1 MTLIETSN
9 HQQQKKRSM
18 KKRYLLLLLISL
30 PFLGNSQCQVG
41 ETEVVLSL
49 VTDAWGYEAY
59 WEIVPSG
66 NSCGEGVIAF
76 GGNPDQ
82 VGCDG
87 GGDQDAT
94 GGNGYANNSTILSDP
109 ICLITGNSYDI
120 HYIDDFI
127 DGGLDFSLLQD
138 GVLSYLF
145 NGAGDNVFT
154 FVVGESGIEPADL
167 PCIALVVEADGEAV
181 SYNNENATVS
191 PNEPSPDGGGCATT
205 GLWCEGGISNTLWAT
220 FQPVAEQSYQ
230 ITTCIEGTEFDTQ
243 LALYSSSDCTTF
255 DDFILVSTNDDGGCG
270 VANGFSST
278 MYTSCLDSELQYYIQ
293 IDGYNGETGNGMI
306 QITSIEPDTELIAN
320 VNNVSCPLDKLEPGD
335 GDITLQLSNSGS
347 DYSCLWTGPN
357 GFTSEDQWLQ
367 DIDPGSYEVVVTDAC
382 GTAYFGS
389 YEIEQPDAINVSY
402 SVVSP
407 ACPLSADGSISA
419 SVTGGTEPYEIIW
432 SGPEL
437 FTSNGQQIDELNEGE
452 YVVIMSDDNDC
463 QYNNTLNLTSINE
476 IDLNIGAD
484 TTICNNQDLVISGPL
499 GYNYEWQDGSTNQF
513 FILEGEEIGEGQFS
527 VILNIENDFGCNT
540 FDAVVVTVEACVGVE
555 ENQDFS
561 FSLVPNPVADVL
573 IVSSNQSGG
582 QVSIYN
588 AVGKLVLKKQLQGIQ
603 NQIDLSTLA
612 NGFYMVQLMNGQS
625 AGAEQILIQ
634 H

>member
-1 MTLIETSN
+1 
-9 HQQQKKRSM
+9 M
-18 KKRYLLLLLISL
+18 KKLFFLFIVINL
-30 PFLGNSQCQVG
+30 PFLSFAQCEEG

-66 NSCGEGVIAF
+66 NACGEDVIAF

-94 GGNGYANNSTILSDP
+94 GGNGYPNNSTVLSDP
-109 ICLITGNSYDI
+109 ICLIIGNSYDI
-120 HYIDDFI
+120 HYIDDYI
-127 DGGLDFSLLQD
+127 DGGLDFSVLQD

-145 NGAGDNVFT
+145 SGAGDNVFT
-154 FVVGESGIEPADL
+154 FIAGESGIEPADL
-167 PCIALVVEADGEAV
+167 PCIALAVEADGEAV

-191 PNEPSPDGGGCATT
+191 PNEPSPDGGGCGTT
-205 GLWCEGGISNTLWAT
+205 GLWCEGGLSNTLWAT
-220 FQPVAEQSYQ
+220 FQPEAGQSYQ
-230 ITTCIEGTEFDTQ
+230 ITTCVEGTEFDTQ

-255 DDFILVSTNDDGGCG
+255 DDFTLVSTNDDGGCG

-278 MYTSCLDSELQYYIQ
+278 MYTSCLDAELQYYIQ

-306 QITSIEPDTELIAN
+306 QITSIDQEIQLSAN
-320 VNNVSCPLDKLEPGD
+320 INDVSCPLDKLEPGD
-335 GDITLQLSNSGS
+335 GDITLQLSNYGNN
-347 DYSCLWTGPN
+347 YTCEWTGPN
-357 GFTSEDQWLQ
+357 GFSSNDQWLQ
-367 DIDPGSYEVVVTDAC
+367 DVDPGSYEVVVTDAC
-382 GTAYFGS
+382 GTTYLGS
-389 YEIEQPDAINVSY
+389 YEIDQPSAINVSY

-407 ACPLSADGSISA
+407 TCPLSQDGSIFA
-419 SVTGGTEPYEIIW
+419 TVTGGTGPYELIW

-437 FTSNGQQIDELNEGE
+437 FTSSGQQLNELNEGE
-452 YVVIMSDDNDC
+452 YAVIMSDDNDC
-463 QYNNTLNLTSINE
+463 EYNNTLNLTSLNE
-476 IDLNIGAD
+476 IDLNIGMD

-513 FILEGEEIGEGQFS
+513 YILEGDEIGEGQFS
-527 VILNIENDFGCNT
+527 VILNIENDLGCNA

-555 ENQDFS
+555 ENQNLS

-573 IVSSNQSGG
+573 LVSSNQSGG
-582 QVSIYN
+582 QISMYN
-588 AVGKLVLKKQLQGIQ
+588 SVGKLVLTKQLQGLQ
-603 NQIDLSTLA
+603 NQIDLSAFA
-612 NGFYMVQLMNGQS
+612 NGLYTVQLVNGQT